1 MIGGAVGAAAAL
13 AAPALAIASNEAPSI
28 AELIE
33 KHRADARDNPKLCCQ
48 AVSAKKKPGQSR
60 EEESGVDRS
69 VLRR

>member
-33 KHRADARDNPKLCCQ
+33 KHRADARTDGATTLNCVAKPLARKRSPANPGRKSQ
-48 AVSAKKKPGQSR
+48 G
-60 EEESGVDRS
+60 
-69 VLRR
+69 